1 MGGFQTLQVR
11 FGRPLQGGKVGM
23 VLALDRQ
30 RQAVEVELAVEVFLL
45 VVQHAGEVVVCF
57 DHLRL
62 AELIGSS

>member
-1 MGGFQTLQVR
+1 
-11 FGRPLQGGKVGM
+11 M